1 MSPTTRTE
9 QVLCQLLENGDE
21 ADRCYA
27 ARTLGTLRCG
37 GAVDLLIS
45 RLTDEDLDVSIDA
58 AEALGRIGS
67 NAAVPALINSLENE
81 QSGEVCTAV
90 TTALG
95 QIADETALDA
105 LLAVATDRPES
116 LEWDGDWDTWW
127 DVQLEAVKALGKSGN
142 ERAVETLLSLL
153 DDDTQQEIEIDI
165 LRALVLITPRGVN
178 AVIDR
183 LQNNELPAQQ
193 RRRAARALAH
203 TDSAMATKSL
213 GRALKDSEAEVR
225 AAVATALADQQ
236 ATKYL
241 PALLLMLRDSSEEV
255 RNASIKAC
263 IELSQ
268 QDIEQD
274 DLQEELFAL
283 LNDPSGQVRATLF
296 NTLAGIVATHPLTE
310 AHRQTVEKSAHD
322 PEGETA
328 TAACLLLGNNGDPA
342 SIPTLL
348 EVVQSRADHPM
359 ARREATRSLGKFARL
374 DAETISILAN
384 AVGDREQAVRMGALN
399 ALKELELNGS
409 PVEAEDG
416 EMFQRPLSILIG
428 SLRGEIDLAP
438 DRKQIIETLQQD
450 AVEEQPDTESQVV
463 EFNPEGM
470 PKGSNGEFASPLP
483 NEFSDYIK
491 LPEDELQ
498 LPETAGKIVQE
509 GDVPAAIST
518 LDSIAMDNVDAV
530 LAAGIPKEEP
540 EHDDETREYLEV
552 VEENKETMRR
562 IRSERQITP
571 EQDVRRLAARVL
583 ADIPQDEALEALIE
597 ALSDSDDLLRREAT
611 EAIGLRA
618 KHDCT
623 SPKLMDAVGT
633 LITQLTVGDLDQKVA
648 CARTLGCLGNRA
660 ALVPLSE
667 AIKDSFS
674 TVRVQAI
681 EALARLSIEGM
692 DPDKAGHMVVRD
704 MPPLAVARRLLDCLD
719 DEQIGVRVAAAKG
732 LGDVLKHLSEETF
745 TAKTV
750 EKIVVSVTAWT
761 GEEARQ
767 MGRVLRAFD
776 PTLSTER
783 LLAHLDQA
791 DNSVKRSVFIE
802 MLEELL
808 NPDQGQPGQAA

>member
-1 MSPTTRTE
+1 MSPITRTE
-9 QVLCQLLENGDE
+9 EVLCQLLENGDE

-27 ARTLGTLRCG
+27 ARTLGTLRCQ
-37 GAVDLLIS
+37 GAVDLLIT

-67 NAAVPALINSLENE
+67 TEAVPALIDSLQTEE
-81 QSGEVCTAV
+81 SGEVCTAV

-95 QIADETALDA
+95 QIADDSALDA
-105 LLAVATDRPES
+105 LLAVATNRPES

-127 DVQLEAVKALGKSGN
+127 DVQLEAVKALGKSGS
-142 ERAVETLLSLL
+142 ERAVETLLGLL
-153 DDDTQQEIEIDI
+153 DDDSQQEIENDI
-165 LRALVLITPRGVN
+165 LRSLVSITPRGVEV
-178 AVIDR
+178 VIDR
-183 LQNNELPAQQ
+183 LQNSELPAQQ
-193 RRRAARALAH
+193 RRRAARALGH
-203 TDSAMATKSL
+203 TDTNMATKVL
-213 GRALKDSEAEVR
+213 ARALKDSEAEVR
-225 AAVATALADQQ
+225 AAVATALADQKAQ
-236 ATKYL
+236 KYL
-241 PALLLMLRDSSEEV
+241 PVLLLMLRDPSEEV
-255 RNASIKAC
+255 RDSSIRSC

-268 QDIEQD
+268 QGIEQED
-274 DLQEELFAL
+274 VLEELFAL
-283 LNDPSGQVRATLF
+283 LDDPSGQVRTTLF
-296 NTLAGIVATHPLTE
+296 NTLARTVATQLLTE
-310 AHRQTVEKSAHD
+310 TQRQTVEKSAHD

-328 TAACLLLGNNGDPA
+328 TAACLLLGNNGDPE

-359 ARREATRSLGKFARL
+359 ARREATRSLGKFALLNR
-374 DAETISILAN
+374 DIISILAK
-384 AVGDREQAVRMGALN
+384 AVGDREQAVRMGALS

-409 PVEAEDG
+409 PVETEDG
-416 EMFQRPLSILIG
+416 EMIQRPLSILIG
-428 SLRGEIDLAP
+428 AIRGEIDLAP

-450 AVEEQPDTESQVV
+450 AVEEQPETESQVV
-463 EFNPEGM
+463 DFNPEGM
-470 PKGSNGEFASPLP
+470 PKGSNEEFASPLP

-491 LPEDELQ
+491 LPKDQLQ
-498 LPETAGKIVQE
+498 LPETAGEIVQE
-509 GDVPAAIST
+509 GDVPSAMST
-518 LDSIAMDNVDAV
+518 LDAIAMDNVDAV
-530 LAAGIPKEEP
+530 LNAAAPKEEP
-540 EHDDETREYLEV
+540 EHDEETQEYLEV

-583 ADIPQDEALEALIE
+583 AEIRQDEALDALIE

-611 EAIGLRA
+611 EAIGLQA
-618 KHDCT
+618 EHNCT
-623 SPKLMDAVGT
+623 NPKLMDAVGT

-648 CARTLGCLGNRA
+648 CARALGCLGNRA

-667 AIKDSFS
+667 AIKDNSS

-681 EALARLSIEGM
+681 EALARLCIEGG

-719 DEQIGVRVAAAKG
+719 DEQIGVRIAAAKG

-750 EKIVVSVTAWT
+750 EKIVSSVTAWT

-767 MGRVLRAFD
+767 MGRVLRTFD
-776 PTLSTER
+776 PALGTER
-783 LLAHLDQA
+783 LLSHLNQA